1 MNRLLVTNMIKQ
13 ASAQADDM
21 ERNGFNYGYQL
32 YHLFKAAQ
40 DGDPAAMAA
49 VDDAAGQAAAD
60 AAAVESAT
68 APEGDGSQP
77 GTIGPNGMMACP
89 NCGTQMTPSLDMK
102 CPACGYDVTE
112 ILAGAAGGQ
121 PPAAGGGMPSEE
133 EVATVANE
141 VKAAALQDPDF
152 LEKLIQHY
160 GHLVG

>member
-1 MNRLLVTNMIKQ
+1 MNRFVVSNMIKT

-32 YHLFKAAQ
+32 YGLFKAAQ
-40 DGDPAAMAA
+40 EGDPAAMAA
-49 VDDAAGQAAAD
+49 VDESMGQAAAD
-60 AAAVESAT
+60 AAGVEAAT

-89 NCGTQMTPSLDMK
+89 SCGTQMTPSLDMK

-112 ILAGAAGGQ
+112 VLAGAAGGQ
-121 PPAAGGGMPSEE
+121 PPSAGGGMPGEE

-141 VKAAALQDPDF
+141 IKEAALNSPDF
-152 LEKLIQHY
+152 MEKLVQHY
-160 GHLVG
+160 GHVVG